1 MEFFLFF
8 FEFVLDVEGKFLV
21 DFEDVRVLLVFL
33 FLGRDNFFIFW
44 RDGVLSRVFKIED
57 FFFGI
62 VWVDFLDIWEGVGR
76 EKEGGFK
83 KKR

>member
-21 DFEDVRVLLVFL
+21 DFGDVRVLLVFL